1 MKNDTKG
8 FTLIEMAIVLVVMGL
23 IVGTIVPLLVTQS
36 KTARLKEAR
45 DILRTARD
53 EIIGYAYQYGCL
65 PNSTD
70 LISTR
75 KDPWGKEIFYRA
87 AYNGTGESL
96 ICTSHSNDPCE
107 EVICNSSNTTLTI
120 GGDESYNNVA
130 FVVASGGPNHNKQFD
145 WDFNDA
151 TKVGQLTTYAFGKK
165 IDSYGEDFDRSSDEY
180 DDLVEYMD
188 FWNLKRMI
196 SNLCMSDPPSSS
208 DISFKSNIAEF
219 DHIIQSQDGVIRV
232 VDDEDRKTITMGGTD
247 ELTSGCIWYGENTGP
262 CSDGVCDLGSGF
274 RAFFKFKSTKED
286 TSNDSTDYASGFTF
300 AVTSDTESPAE
311 SVCGGNGAH
320 LGYAGTQPDHE
331 YWIGEPK
338 MGVEVDYYKSNS
350 ENNDWCFNKD
360 DPNGNHVAALF
371 WGYAY
376 AYLDE
381 NGGLQT
387 TDEDICE
394 GAGGEGHNGDDN
406 RHGAGE
412 LADFHSKNL
421 EKNSAGCAYEA
432 SNKTWLE
439 DAQEHTLRIDLGYN
453 ASSGNTTIS
462 AWVDVEGSNAINK
475 IMSEE
480 ATVTAQMTIEPELF
494 REQMEKIR
502 FGWTVGSSDEQA
514 VKLSDFRI
522 NFLDYNSTNST

>member
-1 MKNDTKG
+1 
-8 FTLIEMAIVLVVMGL
+8 MAIVLVVMGL

-75 KDPWGKEIFYRA
+75 KDPWGKEVFYRA
-87 AYNGTGESL
+87 AYNGTGKSL
-96 ICTSHSNDPCE
+96 ICTSPPINRCN
-107 EVICNSSNTTLTI
+107 EVIVNSSNTTLTI
-120 GGDESYNNVA
+120 GGNENYNNVA

-180 DDLVEYMD
+180 DDLVEKVS
-188 FWNLKRMI
+188 FSNLYGKI
-196 SNLCMSDPPSSS
+196 KQLCMSSPGPKPSPPP
-208 DISFKSNIAEF
+208 DISFAKNIAEF
-219 DHIIQSQDGVIRV
+219 DHIIESQNGVIN
-232 VDDEDRKTITMGGTD
+232 VDENSKTITIGGSD
-247 ELTSGCIWYGENTGP
+247 DLASGCIWYGQDIGP
-262 CSDGVCDLGSGF
+262 CTDGVCDLGSGF
-274 RAFFKFKSTKED
+274 RVFFRFKSTRED
-286 TSNDSTDYASGFTF
+286 TSNDSTDYGSGFTF
-300 AVTSDTESPAE
+300 AVISDTESPAE

-338 MGVEVDYYKSNS
+338 MGVEVDFFPSNS
-350 ENNDWCFNKD
+350 GDFSGNHEYCFNKED
-360 DPNGNHVAALF
+360 GEKNHVAALF
-371 WGYAY
+371 WGDCYAY
-376 AYLDE
+376 YDNTGTFIKKNRDTCYNQWSPNKE
-381 NGGLQT
+381 
-387 TDEDICE
+387 
-394 GAGGEGHNGDDN
+394 EGHNGDDN
-406 RHGAGE
+406 RHEAGSE
-412 LADFHSKNL
+412 EDYHSLNPNTSSDGYT
-421 EKNSAGCAYEA
+421 ENIST
-432 SNKTWLE
+432 TWLE

-453 ASSGNTTIS
+453 ASSGDTIIS
-462 AWVDVEGSNAINK
+462 AWVDVEGSNATNEV
-475 IMSEE
+475 MSED

-494 REQMEKIR
+494 REKMEKIR

-514 VKLSDFRI
+514 VELSDFTI